1 MARVILLI
9 AVVAL
14 TIYCTVEVAQ
24 APAGKVRVMPK
35 WLWAVFVIMAP
46 ILGPFCWLFFG
57 RPRYG
62 QPPSNRGPRYGAPD
76 DDPDFLRS
84 L

>member
-1 MARVILLI
+1 MTRVILLI

-14 TIYCTVEVAQ
+14 TVYCTVEVAQ
-24 APAGKVRVMPK
+24 APAGNVRVIPK
-35 WLWAVFVIMAP
+35 WLWAVFVILVP
-46 ILGPFCWLFFG
+46 VIGPFCWLFFG
-57 RPRYG
+57 RPHYG
-62 QPPSNRGPRYGAPD
+62 RPPGRHDDRRAPD

>member
-1 MARVILLI
+1 MLRVAIVI

-24 APAGKVRVMPK
+24 APASRVRNMPK
-35 WLWAVFVIMAP
+35 WLWAVFVIVAP
-46 ILGPFCWLFFG
+46 VLGPLCWLAFG
-57 RPRYG
+57 RPTNRR
-62 QPPSNRGPRYGAPD
+62 PPSDNRGYSGAPD